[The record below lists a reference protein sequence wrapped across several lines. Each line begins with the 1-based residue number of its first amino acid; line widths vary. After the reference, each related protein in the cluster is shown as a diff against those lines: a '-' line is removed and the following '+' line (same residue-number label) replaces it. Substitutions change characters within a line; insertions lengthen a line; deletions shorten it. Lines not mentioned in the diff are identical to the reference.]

1 MHGPQVVV
9 WRVLWHWSAS
19 RAHLAGFFSWRCAV
33 WQHAGGLV
41 GSDGIWHAGVS
52 LLVLLSLLWRAV
64 TPWDLRPAPA
74 DPEHPISLSPFAL
87 TGGCANVNAP
97 AYTEQAVSV
106 DATLA
111 KFGAKRIPNVTTN
124 DCGYVALHLW
134 DHDTQPDVR
143 AMRKQ
148 LYDTGG
154 HDGVC
159 QWCDRRG
166 PPQPLGASAH
176 RDSIPHQ
183 HRGSAGVGRE
193 PPRAHHPW

>member
-1 MHGPQVVV
+1 MIGVGQLSVRAAEWV
-9 WRVLWHWSAS
+9 WVAWSAGGC
-19 RAHLAGFFSWRCAV
+19 LAGFVA
-33 WQHAGGLV
+33 LV
-41 GSDGIWHAGVS
+41 GVARPLGWVLLLEVRRVAARRWTRRIGMAFGMLAVS

-74 DPEHPISLSPFAL
+74 VPEHPVSLSPFAL

-111 KFGAKRIPNVTTN
+111 KFGAKRIPNVSTN

-148 LYDTGG
+148 LYDTA
-154 HDGVC
+154 VEVSN
-159 QWCDRRG
+159 R
-166 PPQPLGASAH
+166 L
-176 RDSIPHQ
+176 
-183 HRGSAGVGRE
+183 V
-193 PPRAHHPW
+193 

>member
-1 MHGPQVVV
+1 M
-9 WRVLWHWSAS
+9 
-19 RAHLAGFFSWRCAV
+19 
-33 WQHAGGLV
+33 
-41 GSDGIWHAGVS
+41 
-52 LLVLLSLLWRAV
+52 

-74 DPEHPISLSPFAL
+74 DPEHPVSLSPFAL

-111 KFGAKRIPNVTTN
+111 KFGAKRIPNVSTN

-148 LYDTGG
+148 LYDTAVEVSNRLVQVLGSQEAMTEFAN
-154 HDGVC
+154 GVTGEAHLNHLGLQLTATASRINIVVVQASEENPLWSPKESMTTLFC
-159 QWCDRRG
+159 
-166 PPQPLGASAH
+166 PP
-176 RDSIPHQ
+176 
-183 HRGSAGVGRE
+183 
-193 PPRAHHPW
+193 